1 MSWYQK
7 FKPYK
12 DESRKIKLKEKYL
25 EPAEIKKLL
34 AYIEKT
40 NCEHWYLVTKFLLQ
54 SGLRFG
60 EFAALENDDIGKS
73 VISVTKTL
81 DIVNKEATPP
91 KTASSNHEVF
101 IQLELAETIR
111 EIKHFAKKQRI
122 LFGHGKSNVFLPR
135 NDGTPTRYDA
145 YEKFLRETSEKVL
158 DRKISAHALRHTHA
172 SILAA
177 QGINIE
183 TISRRLG
190 HEDSK
195 ITKAIY
201 LHVTKQLREKD
212 NAAIAGAKII

>member
-12 DESRKIKLKEKYL
+12 DEFRKLKLKEKYL

-40 NCEHWYLVTKFLLQ
+40 NCEHWYLATKFLLQ

-91 KTASSNHEVF
+91 KTARSNHEVF

-111 EIKHFAKKQRI
+111 EIKHFAKK
-122 LFGHGKSNVFLPR
+122 
-135 NDGTPTRYDA
+135 
-145 YEKFLRETSEKVL
+145 
-158 DRKISAHALRHTHA
+158 
-172 SILAA
+172 
-177 QGINIE
+177 
-183 TISRRLG
+183 
-190 HEDSK
+190 
-195 ITKAIY
+195 TKDI
-201 LHVTKQLREKD
+201 VWTW
-212 NAAIAGAKII
+212 